1 MKRQKQQGTGNG
13 QRATGNGQLEQMT
26 RRGVFGVVAGMA
38 AVIASVGRKRRDEPP
53 SPRRRRRFWIG
64 HT

>member
-1 MKRQKQQGTGNG
+1 
-13 QRATGNGQLEQMT
+13 
-26 RRGVFGVVAGMA
+26 VFGVVAGMA